1 MKKDVYVLTNINHY
15 SNDELYVYANVYG
28 SALGARA
35 DMIEDF
41 KARLDDTFDSD
52 EKYIFG
58 GSDDEYMELKSSS
71 ECFCTWSIDR
81 QSVEFDQ

>member
-1 MKKDVYVLTNINHY
+1 
-15 SNDELYVYANVYG
+15 
-28 SALGARA
+28 
-35 DMIEDF
+35 MIEDF

-81 QSVEFDQ
+81 QSVEFDR